1 MNNQKII
8 NLANPT
14 DHQDTVTKIS
24 MLIKKQKQYINSLFC
39 QNMLPEVSSLKHSL
53 QKKQCAGTT
62 QTATQTVKYFVEITL
77 VLLLSINQEWTTMQ
91 YKKNSLRQK
100 IST

>member
-14 DHQDTVTKIS
+14 DHQDIVTKIS
-24 MLIKKQKQYINSLFC
+24 MLIKKQKQYIYSLFC

-62 QTATQTVKYFVEITL
+62 QTTTQTVKYFIEITL

-91 YKKNSLRQK
+91 YKKNSLRPK

>member
-1 MNNQKII
+1 MKNQKII

-24 MLIKKQKQYINSLFC
+24 MLIKRKQYIYSLFC

-62 QTATQTVKYFVEITL
+62 QTTTQTVKYFIQITL
-77 VLLLSINQEWTTMQ
+77 VLLLLINQEWTTMQ
-91 YKKNSLRQK
+91 YKKNSLRPK
-100 IST
+100 ISI